1 MEYRDN
7 YPNGYKEGYDSW
19 DDPDRKDYSPYGVE
33 RARREAGSGIRTT
46 GDSALDWSRRRQ
58 RAEEEKNIAEAN
70 DRKREET
77 SYERRRAVTEFIA
90 KQKRENLSKRS
101 PLTKFIAK
109 IKGEKANKIW
119 MQTFEQ
125 AQAEVGRMSQDEI
138 DDFYRSHV
146 R

>member
-1 MEYRDN
+1 M
-7 YPNGYKEGYDSW
+7 PNTSLKKNPMPHQDADVRNKNFSEVALGYT
-19 DDPDRKDYSPYGVE
+19 VE
-33 RARREAGSGIRTT
+33 QAIDEA
-46 GDSALDWSRRRQ
+46 
-58 RAEEEKNIAEAN
+58 
-70 DRKREET
+70 
-77 SYERRRAVTEFIA
+77 ERCLNCKHKPCVNGCPVMVHIPE
-90 KQKRENLSKRS
+90 
-101 PLTKFIAK
+101 FIAK